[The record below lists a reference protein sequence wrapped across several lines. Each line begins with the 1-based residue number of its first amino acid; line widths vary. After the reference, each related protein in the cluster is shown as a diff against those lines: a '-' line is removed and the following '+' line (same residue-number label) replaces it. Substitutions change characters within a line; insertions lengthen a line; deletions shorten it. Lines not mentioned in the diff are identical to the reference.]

1 MVGQHGAGLGGDLD
15 DFVVNQ
21 VGHPY
26 QGNNYFNAGRANGLS
41 FWESAGITAF
51 GSGTWEYFGETNH
64 ASLNDLV
71 NTTLGGI
78 ALGEMFHR
86 AAWLVR
92 DTRATGRGRM
102 WKEIAATA
110 IDPVTGAK
118 RFLTGDSSRVSEKPA
133 EMVPSAL
140 AAEVSAGVLWRGSNT
155 SAFASAGKPF
165 FEVDAVYGDPT
176 TGRSR
181 TAYDAFGVRLRFG
194 GGGTF
199 SEAKVRG
206 RLLGQ
211 PLENDRFQLSV
222 VQAYDYNN
230 NSAYQFGAQSFN
242 VTVAY
247 ASKPS
252 SGLSLYVSGWG
263 GLMALGAIDSIPLTG
278 IAPEEETPEDG
289 DAGQGVSEGPRY
301 YDYGPGFNFGARS
314 VLARSGRPIATFVWE
329 GHHLRSLDGTR
340 ANHVLH
346 QLRLDVTAP
355 LRGPLGIGI
364 SGEYFDRRTYFQDE
378 SSETRKYQFP
388 AVQRVPDMESVVSGQ
403 LRSGGSLDPPS
414 PMSIKASLKTRLYVV
429 LVFALAWFMPVAAS
443 SQTTAPTGAPTDE
456 SKTWLVFGGTATTLR
471 GDCQEDCVAHGTGA
485 YIHSGGLLAIVG
497 LRVNPQMDAGVEVS
511 WVPATSQTGGDVRST
526 FLLATAEFRPWQT
539 RGFFLKAGMGMAFVR
554 NFAYDGTGTLPP
566 ITDKALGVTYGAGWT
581 FRHTQRL
588 GVQVFGNQHVAAL
601 GDFQTASG
609 VTAEN
614 VIGNFWSVGAALVI
628 R

>member
-1 MVGQHGAGLGGDLD
+1 MLRSLLWRGPRIAIAVALTILATTASARAQAAITDPTPITDLTPSPFIIDFSGADVDAAGQGPIRPDPGTFAAEGRACDGCPRRSVGRAFFDTTIINVFYGVANLARGQVTARVTPKSWWVNMEQGWVWDLD

-155 SAFASAGKPF
+155 SAFASAGKAF

-181 TAYDAFGVRLRFG
+181 TPYDAFGVRLRFG

-314 VLARSGRPIATFVWE
+314 VLARNGRSIATFVWE

-378 SSETRKYQFP
+378 SSETRK
-388 AVQRVPDMESVVSGQ
+388 
-403 LRSGGSLDPPS
+403 
-414 PMSIKASLKTRLYVV
+414 
-429 LVFALAWFMPVAAS
+429 
-443 SQTTAPTGAPTDE
+443 
-456 SKTWLVFGGTATTLR
+456 
-471 GDCQEDCVAHGTGA
+471 
-485 YIHSGGLLAIVG
+485 
-497 LRVNPQMDAGVEVS
+497 
-511 WVPATSQTGGDVRST
+511 
-526 FLLATAEFRPWQT
+526 
-539 RGFFLKAGMGMAFVR
+539 
-554 NFAYDGTGTLPP
+554 
-566 ITDKALGVTYGAGWT
+566 
-581 FRHTQRL
+581 
-588 GVQVFGNQHVAAL
+588 
-601 GDFQTASG
+601 
-609 VTAEN
+609 
-614 VIGNFWSVGAALVI
+614 
-628 R
+628 